1 MLLTGVAGVL
11 ALAALAGCSTAPHE
25 TETKPEQPA
34 PSLTV
39 GDSINV
45 EGLPN
50 PATVIELPGAHHMF
64 AYVETELPADEAG
77 MYTEYLYGRGCV
89 MVTDPAVTGVELLTV
104 KGASDDLAVYEDRP
118 RGHRSAEI
126 ACVTTGSRQVP
137 DAELDEKRDA
147 LGDTLT
153 VVAVVHTDKAVIADA

>member
-50 PATVIELPGAHHMF
+50 PAHVI
-64 AYVETELPADEAG
+64 ELPADEAG